1 MENICVMSGNAAS
14 AQKNEHRETLD
25 SVVVRFAGDSGD
37 GIQLTGGR
45 FTDET
50 AVAGNDLVTFP
61 DFPAEIRAPIGTTYG
76 VSAFQIQFGSGVV
89 KTSGDAPDVLVCMN
103 PAALKVNLDDLKIG
117 GVIIS
122 DIGTF
127 NEKNIEKAGFTE
139 NPLDGSTLDAYRRID
154 IDISKLTLESV
165 KESGVNKR
173 DGQRCKNMWTLG
185 LVSWMYDRD
194 IEPTVNWLEAKFKK
208 LPEIANANI
217 SALKAGHA
225 FGETAEL
232 PAPLPVFNVK
242 SAEFQP
248 GEYRTVTGT
257 EALAWGLTAG
267 STLAGLK
274 LLLASY
280 PITPASSLLH
290 VLSGLKDYNVSTFQ
304 AEDEIAAI
312 CAAIGASYG
321 GAMGITSSS
330 GPGVAL
336 KTEALGLAIAA
347 ELPLILV
354 NSQRAGPST
363 GMPTKT
369 EQSDLYLALYGR
381 NADAPLVVLAPRSS
395 SDCFD
400 IGINAVKIATQFMTP
415 VMILS
420 DTYLVNAAEPW
431 LLPDVNKIDPFPVAF
446 RTDPEG
452 FHPFLRD
459 TKTGAR
465 PWVKPGTPDLTHR
478 IGGLERASD
487 SGDVSYDPNN
497 HQNMTNARRDKIH
510 GIAKFLPPQEIDLGS
525 DNGQVAVVGW
535 GSTYGPISQAVGRVI
550 DQGHAV
556 SHIHLR
562 NISPLPSNLGQLL
575 SAFEKVLVP
584 ELNAGQLSTVLR
596 AEYLVEAKGLNKVA
610 GQPFRVSE
618 IEAAIISILEG

>member
-1 MENICVMSGNAAS
+1 MPGNAVLT
-14 AQKNEHRETLD
+14 QTNEQRESLD

-76 VSAFQIQFGSGVV
+76 VSAFQIQFGSNVV
-89 KTSGDAPDVLVCMN
+89 KTSGDSPDVLVCMN
-103 PAALKVNLDDLKIG
+103 PAALKVNLEDLKVG

-127 NEKNIEKAGFTE
+127 NDKNIEKAGFAE
-139 NPLDGSTLDAYRRID
+139 NPLEGSFLDAYRRID

-165 KESGVNKR
+165 KDSGVNKR

-194 IEPTVNWLEAKFKK
+194 IEPTVQWLESKFKN
-208 LPEIANANI
+208 LPEIAKANI

-232 PAPLPVFNVK
+232 PAALPVFTVG
-242 SAEFQP
+242 SAEFKP

-257 EALAWGLTAG
+257 EALAWGLTVG
-267 STLAGLK
+267 SNLANLK

-290 VLSGLKDYNVSTFQ
+290 VLSGLKEYNVSTFQ
-304 AEDEIAAI
+304 AEDEIAAV

-369 EQSDLYLALYGR
+369 EQSDLYLAVYGR
-381 NADAPLVVLAPRSS
+381 NADAPLVVLAPQSS
-395 SDCFD
+395 ADCFD
-400 IGINAVKIATQFMTP
+400 IGVSAVKIATQFMTP
-415 VMILS
+415 VMVLS

-431 LLPDVNKIDPFPVAF
+431 LLPDVNEIEPFPVSF

-452 FHPFLRD
+452 FQPFLRD
-459 TKTGAR
+459 PKTGAR
-465 PWVKPGTPDLTHR
+465 PWVKPGTPGLMHR
-478 IGGLERASD
+478 IGGLERASE
-487 SGDVSYDPNN
+487 SGNVSYDPAN
-497 HQNMTNARRDKIH
+497 HQNMTDARREKVQ
-510 GIAKFLPPQEIDLGS
+510 GISNFLPKQEIDSGA
-525 DNGQVAVVGW
+525 NKGKVVVVGW
-535 GSTYGPISQAVGRVI
+535 GSTYGPISQAVGRAI
-550 DQGHAV
+550 NQGHAV

-562 NISPLPSNLGQLL
+562 NIWPLPSNLGELF
-575 SAFEKVLVP
+575 SGFEKVLVP
-584 ELNAGQLSTVLR
+584 ELNAGQLLTVLR
-596 AEYLVEAKGLNKVA
+596 AEYLVNANGLNKVA

-618 IEAAIISILEG
+618 IESAIISMVEEKNE